1 MSKTLYTSGGS
12 KSEAGVKEDIK
23 KWLTAHRI
31 HDMKGVKSAPE
42 NMIEG
47 FFYMPVQ
54 NGMGLTG
61 VSDFMICYHGQTIV
75 VETKAENK
83 PATPTGDQQ
92 AFIDAIEK
100 AGGYGVCVNS
110 LEMFSKWFN
119 HNFPMEV

>member
-1 MSKTLYTSGGS
+1 MVKSLYTSGGS

-83 PATPTGDQQ
+83 PAKPTGDQQ

-110 LEMFSKWFN
+110 LEMFVKWFN
-119 HNFPMEV
+119 RESPMEV

>member
-47 FFYMPVQ
+47 FFYMPVP

-83 PATPTGDQQ
+83 PAKPTGDQQ

-110 LEMFSKWFN
+110 LEMFVKWFN
-119 HNFPMEV
+119 RESPMEV